1 MEAFRPDTENAEG
14 LSSDRN
20 VRRGRAR
27 QRYMARQIR
36 RGQAHILPPR
46 FTARGTDTPTNSSSR
61 IADVALMILE
71 TAQGWAGRL
80 SLRRLKSQGI
90 VIIPVLLGLILL
102 FTALSTLS
110 SGNVLPGVSVGGV
123 SVAGLTEQQ
132 AIEKLKQAWQDRQL
146 ILEEGGR
153 TWTVG
158 ASELGFRLDAV
169 ASARRA
175 VSYGREQG
183 GLGAMISAAL
193 RGVNLDP
200 VIDLDLSV
208 AHDAL
213 IRYARQ
219 VNVPAKNATVR
230 LQGVVVTQIPAQPGR
245 RLNIGELLPMLAAD
259 PIGVV
264 GRGKITLPMDP
275 IPALIVDAS
284 PLVEYAQRLLEHD
297 LVLEAYDPVADE
309 SRTYSVP
316 PQEWGKWLDTQLVYH
331 ETGPRL
337 YLSVAAAPV
346 RAFLEQQAQA
356 LPDPLTLDLGDGVR
370 AVQQAV
376 MTGSLNTWV
385 TVRYEPYVYTVGRGE
400 TAYGISR
407 TTGIPFYLIEQA
419 NPDRDLSELYVGD
432 TIVIPSRDTL
442 LPLRP
447 VRNKRIVVDLS
458 DQYLWAF
465 ENGQLVYE
473 WPISSGIAS
482 APTATGVFQILSHAE
497 KARGSSYT
505 LCDANTCGQWV
516 MNWFMG
522 IYEAVPG
529 LMNGFHGAVELPSG
543 RYLGDGQVGRPFTF
557 GCIMSQDD
565 NAYKLYT
572 WAEEGVIVEI
582 RQ

>member
-1 MEAFRPDTENAEG
+1 MEAFRPESDNAEG
-14 LSSDRN
+14 LNSDRHT
-20 VRRGRAR
+20 RRGRAR
-27 QRYMARQIR
+27 QRYMARQSR
-36 RGQAHILPPR
+36 RGQARVLPQRPLKVEIGESI
-46 FTARGTDTPTNSSSR
+46 FSR
-61 IADVALMILE
+61 AADSAVVIADAV
-71 TAQGWAGRL
+71 QDR
-80 SLRRLKSQGI
+80 LRRLSWRSLRSQGLVI
-90 VIIPVLLGLILL
+90 VPVLIGLVLL
-102 FTALSTLS
+102 FTTLS
-110 SGNVLPGVSVGGV
+110 AYSSGKVVAGVSVGGV
-123 SVAGLTEQQ
+123 SVAGMTEQE
-132 AIEKLKQAWQDRQL
+132 AAEALKRAWRDVQVTLR
-146 ILEEGGR
+146 EGER
-153 TWTVG
+153 SWSVR
-158 ASELGFRLDAV
+158 ASELGFRLDAA
-169 ASARRA
+169 ASARHA
-175 VSYGREQG
+175 VTYGREQG
-183 GLGAMISAAL
+183 GLGAMIGAAV
-193 RGVNLDP
+193 RGVNLEP
-200 VIDLDLSV
+200 VVDLDLSV
-208 AHDAL
+208 ARDTL
-213 IRYARQ
+213 IRIAGQ
-219 VNVPAKNATVR
+219 ANVPARNATVR
-230 LQGVVVTQIPAQPGR
+230 LQGVVVTHIPAQPGS
-245 RLNIGELLPMLAAD
+245 RLNIGELLPMLASD
-259 PIGVV
+259 PAGVV
-264 GRGKITLPMDP
+264 AKGTIDLPMNP
-275 IPALIVDAS
+275 VPPLIVDAT
-284 PLVEYAQRLLEHD
+284 PLVEYAQALLERD

-309 SRTYSVP
+309 SRRYSIP
-316 PQEWGKWLDTQLVYH
+316 PEEWGKWLDTQLVYH

-356 LPDPLTLDLGDGVR
+356 LPEPLTLDLGDGVR
-370 AVQQAV
+370 AIQQAV
-376 MTGSLNTWV
+376 ANGSLNTWV
-385 TVRYEPYVYTVGRGE
+385 TVRYEPYIYTVGRGE

-432 TIVIPSRDTL
+432 TIVIPSRDSL

-465 ENGQLVYE
+465 ENGQVVYE

-497 KARGSSYT
+497 TARGSSYT

-516 MNWFMG
+516 MSWFMG

-529 LMNGFHGAVELPSG
+529 LMNGFHGAVELPNG